1 MHVAQFQFKHQL
13 QGGSAETSR
22 KALTEFSHNMSHQA
36 LNKDNDNMFIQFDK
50 TAELINELISVMLD
64 RNDKSLNIANVI
76 NDNINNEINDNRFT
90 FDIPTETEI
99 QKDMEGLLR
108 NKKNH

>member
-1 MHVAQFQFKHQL
+1 
-13 QGGSAETSR
+13 
-22 KALTEFSHNMSHQA
+22 
-36 LNKDNDNMFIQFDK
+36 MFIQFDK

>member
-1 MHVAQFQFKHQL
+1 
-13 QGGSAETSR
+13 
-22 KALTEFSHNMSHQA
+22 MSHQA
-36 LNKDNDNMFIQFDK
+36 LNKDNDYMFIQFDK